1 MQKFILHIALVVCS
15 LNLFGQNSPLASGH
29 WVRMDFTEPGVY
41 KISHEQLKEMGFD
54 VATLDPQN
62 IQLFGLPG
70 GMLPQQLDAQTPRI
84 IQQIPIQL
92 DLQSNDRLSPGDHIY
107 FNVDEINKMYYD
119 TEKEILV
126 VEENLYADHISYFL
140 TAQKSNGQRIVN
152 AIDLGRNFPSY
163 NDHQVVI
170 THEEE
175 LTNILKS
182 GREWFGERL
191 SSQTLSFAHPV
202 TERAKGEA
210 KLYIEAMSQAFQS
223 TSLAVNIENSSESLN
238 FGPIPN
244 RQYGIKGNL
253 QQKIIPFEIT
263 GNEINISLNYQRNG
277 STSAVSYLNRY
288 LIAYS
293 ALNIL
298 NENYLL
304 VNSNS
309 LNQPISEFSIT
320 SDQNIRIWNVTDPLN
335 PKEQDFEKDGSINRF
350 STFTDEL
357 QKFWVFDPSNTPSP
371 PSFEVVKN
379 QNLLA
384 GTPELIIITHANF
397 LRHAKVMAE
406 FRRSHDQMQVQVA
419 TVEAIYQE
427 YGAGRPDVTAIR
439 NFIKDKY
446 DQSQALK
453 YVLLLGKGS
462 FDYKD
467 RLDQNANLV
476 PTYESRNS
484 LEPLKSYSSDDYFG
498 FLDDGEGDWVESRA
512 GDHDLEIG
520 IGRIPVSN
528 TEQADHFLE
537 KWLNYQLSEE
547 SLGHWRTKVTFIAD
561 DGDRNIHQ
569 RDADILARTVDTNQ
583 PDFEIDKLYLDAFKQ
598 ESRPNGEVSPD
609 AEEAL
614 LDAVHEGRLLINYT
628 GHGAESG
635 WMQERVLTFENMQQ
649 WNNTNKL
656 PFLVTATCE
665 FGRNDDPETI
675 SGAEFLLTKRK
686 SGAIGLVTTAR
697 PVFSS
702 TNFSLNEALYKVML
716 KKENGSFNALGDI
729 IRFTKNNSLQG
740 SLNRNFILLGD
751 PSMVLAFPNE
761 EAIIESINGLDANEM
776 DTIRAFETIRFNGRI
791 KDQPDFQGTLNFEL
805 LDKAKSK
812 RTIGTES
819 DVFTYEEK
827 DQVLTRGS
835 AVVENGQFELLL
847 KIPQN
852 IDYNFGEARLQMYAE
867 SHDDRMDAFGAFE
880 NFVIG
885 GTATGIA
892 GDNKVPQGNLFINDT
907 TQSLQP
913 SYPSSLTFLA
923 LLEDE
928 NGINISA
935 NGLNQDILLTVNDSA
950 QYVLNDFFF
959 NLPGQF
965 ERGFLSFPMFGLPSG
980 TNSFKLSF
988 WDNRGNRNE
997 QNIVFNVEGNS
1008 SIINEIKN
1016 YPNPLKEV
1024 TNFVIEHKLK
1034 NEILDISI
1042 RISDLNGKTI
1052 TELVERVNSSSSEI
1066 ILQWDIANDLGR
1078 QLQKGVYI
1086 YEVLLRSIT
1095 SGLSDS
1101 KANKLII
1108 SY

>member
-1 MQKFILHIALVVCS
+1 MQKFILYIALLFCS
-15 LNLFGQNSPLASGH
+15 LSLFGQNSPLASGH

-41 KISHEQLKEMGFD
+41 KISNEQLKEMGFD
-54 VATLDPQN
+54 VKTIDPN
-62 IQLFGLPG
+62 TIQLFGLPG
-70 GMLPQQLDAQTPRI
+70 GMLPQQLGTQNPRI
-84 IQQIPIQL
+84 IQEIPIQL

-107 FNVDEINKMYYD
+107 FYVDEINRIYYD
-119 TEKEILV
+119 DEKEILT
-126 VEENLYADHISYFL
+126 VEENLYADHISYFM
-140 TAQKSNGQRIVN
+140 TVQSSNGLRVVN

-163 NDHQVVI
+163 NDHQGII

-191 SSQTLSFAHPV
+191 SNQTIDFTHPISESA
-202 TERAKGEA
+202 TGEA
-210 KLYIEAMSQAFQS
+210 KLYIEAMSQAFQN
-223 TSLAVNIENSSESLN
+223 TSLIVDIENSSEELN
-238 FGPIPN
+238 FDPIPN

-253 QQKIIPFEIT
+253 QHKVIPFEIS
-263 GNEINISLNYQRNG
+263 GNEVNISLNYQRNG
-277 STSAVSYLNRY
+277 NTSAVSYLNKY

-293 ALNIL
+293 VLNNL
-298 NENYLL
+298 EENYLL

-320 SDQNIRIWNVTDPLN
+320 SDQNIKIWNVTDPLD
-335 PKEQDFEKDGSINRF
+335 PKDQVFEKVGSAYRF

-371 PSFEVVKN
+371 SSFEVVAN

-384 GTPELIIITHANF
+384 GNPELIIITHANF
-397 LRHAKVMAE
+397 LRQAKVMAE
-406 FRRSHDQMQVQVA
+406 FRRSHDEMKVQVA
-419 TVEAIYQE
+419 TVESIYQE
-427 YGAGRPDVTAIR
+427 YGAGRPDITAIR

-467 RLDQNANLV
+467 RIVQNGNLV

-484 LEPLKSYSSDDYFG
+484 LEPLQSYSSDDYFG
-498 FLDDGEGDWVESRA
+498 FLEDGEGEWIESRA

-528 TEQADHFLE
+528 TLQADQYLD

-547 SLGHWRTKVTFIAD
+547 SLGEWRTKVTFIAD

-569 RDADILARTVDTNQ
+569 RDADILARTVDTEDT
-583 PDFEIDKLYLDAFKQ
+583 DFEVDKLYLDAYEQ
-598 ESRPNGEVSPD
+598 ESTPTGEVSPD

-635 WMQERVLTFENMQQ
+635 WMQERVLTFDNMQR
-649 WNNTNKL
+649 WNNTHKL

-665 FGRNDDPETI
+665 FGRNDDPETF
-675 SGAEFLLTKRK
+675 SGAEFLLMKRK

-702 TNFSLNEALYKVML
+702 TNFSLNEALYQIML

-729 IRFTKNNSLQG
+729 IRYTKNNSLQG

-761 EAIIESINGLDANEM
+761 EVIIESINGFDANEM
-776 DTIRAFETIRFNGRI
+776 DTINAFETARFIGSI
-791 KDQPDFQGTLNFEL
+791 KDRPDFSGTLNFEL
-805 LDKAKSK
+805 IDKAKKK
-812 RTIGTES
+812 RTLGTES
-819 DVFTYEEK
+819 EVFTYEEK
-827 DQVLTRGS
+827 DQVLTRGT
-835 AVVENGQFELLL
+835 AMVENGQFEVLL

-852 IDYNFGEARLQMYAE
+852 IDYNYGKARLQMYAK
-867 SHDDRMDAFGAFE
+867 SHDDLMDAFGAFE

-892 GDNKVPQGNLFINDT
+892 GDNKLPQGNLYINDT
-907 TQSLQP
+907 TLSLQR
-913 SYPSSLTFLA
+913 SYPSSLTFMA
-923 LLEDE
+923 LLKDE
-928 NGINISA
+928 NGINIST

-965 ERGFLSFPMFGLPSG
+965 ERGFLSFSMFGLPSG
-980 TNSFKLSF
+980 TNNFKLSF

-997 QNIVFNVEGNS
+997 QNLIFNVEGNS

-1016 YPNPLKEV
+1016 YPNPLIEV
-1024 TNFVIEHKLK
+1024 TNFVIDHKLS
-1034 NEILDISI
+1034 NEILDIKI

-1052 TELVERVNSSSSEI
+1052 TELAEQVNSSSSEI
-1066 ILQWDIANDLGR
+1066 ILQWDIVNDLGR
-1078 QLQKGVYI
+1078 QLEKGMYI
-1086 YEVLLRSIT
+1086 YEVLLKSIT